1 MRFIEEIYVENFND
15 LYYFC
20 WSGAIDRLDEIYNN
34 DLEEEF
40 MEYLRENF
48 FEDGDYTTTD
58 LNDFIWFEC
67 DDWIEEHKR
76 SDEDDV

>member
-1 MRFIEEIYVENFND
+1 MRFIEEKFVEDFND
-15 LYYFC
+15 LYRIC
-20 WSGAIDRLDEIYNN
+20 WSGARDRLDEIFNN

-48 FEDGDYTTTD
+48 FEDRDYTTTD

-67 DDWIEEHKR
+67 DDWIEEHKE
-76 SDEDDV
+76 SEDE